1 MEEVHTGDIGRDGTV
16 RPITLALARDREGRR
31 VVRVTLACPEAG
43 AVGEPAATIA
53 AVFSAAAGR
62 YLAER
67 NAPAAAGRSR
77 RRATPWTLAGR
88 LDALGMD
95 GFHRLRVEARKRP
108 MQTFQVTIEGR
119 AYEVTVEEIRPAT
132 PQATERPS
140 KRAKKAPAAAS
151 GARTGERVFRAPMP
165 GKVLAVHVGEQ
176 ESVAAGTVL
185 LVLEAMK
192 MENDVLASG
201 EGIVKAVHVRP
212 GDTVNAGDVMVVIE

>member
-1 MEEVHTGDIGRDGTV
+1 MEDVYTGGVGREGAV
-16 RPITLALARDREGRR
+16 RRVTLVLARDGAGRR
-31 VVRVTLACPEAG
+31 VVRATLACPEAG

-53 AVFSAAAGR
+53 AVLSAAAGR

-77 RRATPWTLAGR
+77 CRTTPWTVAGR

-95 GFHRLRVEARKRP
+95 GFHRVRVEARKRP

-132 PQATERPS
+132 PQAMERPS
-140 KRAKKAPAAAS
+140 RRATKTPAAAG

-165 GKVLAVHVGEQ
+165 GKVLAVRVGEQ

-201 EGIVKAVHVRP
+201 EGTVKAVHVRA
-212 GDTVNAGDVMVVIE
+212 GDTVNAGDVMMVIE

>member
-1 MEEVHTGDIGRDGTV
+1 MEEVHTGDIGRDGAV
-16 RPITLALARDREGRR
+16 RPVTLVLARDGEGRR
-31 VVRVTLACPEAG
+31 VVRATLACPDGG
-43 AVGEPAATIA
+43 AVGEPAATLA
-53 AVFSAAAGR
+53 AVLSAAAGR

-67 NAPAAAGRSR
+67 MAPAAAGRSR
-77 RRATPWTLAGR
+77 RRATPWTVAGR

-140 KRAKKAPAAAS
+140 RRAKKAPAAAG
-151 GARTGERVFRAPMP
+151 GARARERAFRAPMP
-165 GKVLAVHVGEQ
+165 GKVLAVHVSEQ